1 MNLNEEIIR
10 IQEVMGLSHND
21 LLLEASKKEI
31 LVDKVGFSEKNAEQL
46 FSIAG
51 PLSVWLGNKFMQ
63 HMIPALQAKGFRPEL
78 SKKEIVDVINNNV
91 MSFHTGHFNS
101 IMDWIRVGLNGNLG
115 NNKNL
120 SYLEL
125 KDKAKEWHDSL
136 EIGDAAINYVEK
148 NDILLD
154 YRDENG
160 EGFYWVDLETNDS
173 NEECQR
179 MGHCGRTNSGNT
191 LYSLRET
198 RKLNK
203 DYTIN
208 RSHLTA
214 ALGKEDNVI
223 YQLKGSKNSKPK
235 EIYHPFIIDLILNGN
250 IKGFGYEYDS
260 KNDFN
265 VSDLSDLEFH
275 QLYLQKPEL
284 FKNIRARKRLESLGI
299 IPKIKTEFK
308 TKIEPYALR
317 LYIDG
322 DYIYSRD
329 SNKFGGTETT
339 TFFEKV
345 LSGDV
350 WGMLSGYFEDWEG
363 PLEYYVDAKND
374 LKIREIL
381 KDKAGDKYDPE
392 MSTKELIN
400 EFDTDS
406 DITAAIGNAH
416 DDAASDAYYDYVL
429 YLIKSA
435 FEEYGANVIS
445 INSEGVELELDF
457 VKIIEWFALSDEELE
472 EYSQNCGGEIEEA
485 ADYRCIFYEVAGSG
499 HFDRPSASPDERYQ
513 PDIDEANFNS
523 MLSDNLDEI

>member
-1 MNLNEEIIR
+1 M
-10 IQEVMGLSHND
+10 
-21 LLLEASKKEI
+21 
-31 LVDKVGFSEKNAEQL
+31 
-46 FSIAG
+46 
-51 PLSVWLGNKFMQ
+51 
-63 HMIPALQAKGFRPEL
+63 
-78 SKKEIVDVINNNV
+78 
-91 MSFHTGHFNS
+91 
-101 IMDWIRVGLNGNLG
+101 
-115 NNKNL
+115 
-120 SYLEL
+120 
-125 KDKAKEWHDSL
+125 
-136 EIGDAAINYVEK
+136 
-148 NDILLD
+148 
-154 YRDENG
+154 
-160 EGFYWVDLETNDS
+160 ET
-173 NEECQR
+173 
-179 MGHCGRTNSGNT
+179 
-191 LYSLRET
+191 
-198 RKLNK
+198 K
-203 DYTIN
+203 
-208 RSHLTA
+208 
-214 ALGKEDNVI
+214 
-223 YQLKGSKNSKPK
+223 
-235 EIYHPFIIDLILNGN
+235 
-250 IKGFGYEYDS
+250 
-260 KNDFN
+260 
-265 VSDLSDLEFH
+265 
-275 QLYLQKPEL
+275 
-284 FKNIRARKRLESLGI
+284 
-299 IPKIKTEFK
+299 FK

-350 WGMLSGYFEDWEG
+350 WGMLYGYFEDWEG

-445 INSEGVELELDF
+445 INDEGVELELDF
-457 VKIIEWFALSDEELE
+457 EKIIEWFALSDEELE

>member
-1 MNLNEEIIR
+1 MNLHEQIIR

-31 LVDKVGFSEKNAEQL
+31 LVDKVGFSNENAEQL

-51 PLSVWLGNKFMQ
+51 PLSVLLGNKFMQ
-63 HMIPALQAKGFRPEL
+63 HMIPLLQERRPEL
-78 SKKEIVDVINNNV
+78 SKNEIVNLINYHVFNL
-91 MSFHTGHFNS
+91 HTGHLNS

-115 NNKNL
+115 DNKNL

-136 EIGDAAINYVEK
+136 EIGDADINYVEK
-148 NDILLD
+148 NDVLLD

-173 NEECQR
+173 NEECKR

-214 ALGKEDNVI
+214 AIGEDDNII
-223 YQLKGSKNSKPK
+223 YQLKGPKNSKPK
-235 EIYHPFIIDLILNGN
+235 EIYHPFIIDLIINSP
-250 IKGFGYEYDS
+250 ISGFGYEYDS
-260 KNDFN
+260 KNDFHLT
-265 VSDLSDLEFH
+265 DLSDLEFH
-275 QLYLQKPEL
+275 KVYLEKPEL
-284 FKNIRARKRLESLGI
+284 FKNIKARKRLESLGI
-299 IPKIKTEFK
+299 IPKMETKFK

-317 LYIDG
+317 YYIDG
-322 DYIYSRD
+322 DYIYSRH

-345 LSGDV
+345 LSGDM

-381 KDKAGDKYDPE
+381 KDKAGDEYDSE
-392 MSTKELIN
+392 MSTKELID

-416 DDAASDAYYDYVL
+416 QDVASDDFYNYVVG
-429 YLIKSA
+429 LIKSA

-445 INSEGVELELDF
+445 IDDEGVELELDF
-457 VKIIEWFALSDEELE
+457 EKIIEWFALSDEELE
-472 EYSQNCGGEIEEA
+472 EYAQNCGGEIEEDV
-485 ADYRCIFYEVAGSG
+485 DYRCIFSEVAGSG
-499 HFDRPSASPDERYQ
+499 HYDRPSASPDERYQ
-513 PDIDEANFNS
+513 PDIDEDYFNS
-523 MLSDNLDEI
+523 ILSDNLDEI

>member
-51 PLSVWLGNKFMQ
+51 PLSVWLGNNFMR
-63 HMIPALQAKGFRPEL
+63 HMIPLLQERRPEL
-78 SKKEIVDVINNNV
+78 SKKEIVDLINNNV

-115 NNKNL
+115 DNKNL

-235 EIYHPFIIDLILNGN
+235 EIYHPFIIDLILNGD

-299 IPKIKTEFK
+299 IPKMETKFK

-317 LYIDG
+317 HYIDG
-322 DYIYSRD
+322 DYIYSES
-329 SNKFGGTETT
+329 SNKSGGKETT

-350 WGMLSGYFEDWEG
+350 WGMLYGYFEDWEG

-392 MSTKELIN
+392 MSTKELID

-406 DITAAIGNAH
+406 DITAAIGIAH
-416 DDAASDAYYDYVL
+416 NDAASDAYYDYVL

-445 INSEGVELELDF
+445 INDEGVELELDF
-457 VKIIEWFALSDEELE
+457 EKIIEWFALSDEELE
-472 EYSQNCGGEIEEA
+472 EYAQNCGGEIEED
-485 ADYRCIFYEVAGSG
+485 ADYRCIFSEVAGSG
-499 HFDRPSASPDERYQ
+499 HFYRPSASPDKRYQ

-523 MLSDNLDEI
+523 ILSNILDEI

>member
-1 MNLNEEIIR
+1 MNLHEQIIR

-31 LVDKVGFSEKNAEQL
+31 LVDKVGFSDENAEQI

-51 PLSVWLGNKFMQ
+51 PLSVLLGNKFMQ
-63 HMIPALQAKGFRPEL
+63 HMIPLLQERRPEL
-78 SKKEIVDVINNNV
+78 SKKEIINLINYHVFNL
-91 MSFHTGHFNS
+91 HTGHFNS

-115 NNKNL
+115 DSKNL

-136 EIGDAAINYVEK
+136 EIGDADINYVEK
-148 NDILLD
+148 NDVLLD

-235 EIYHPFIIDLILNGN
+235 EIYHPFIIDLIINSP
-250 IKGFGYEYDS
+250 ISGFGYEYDS
-260 KNDFN
+260 KNDFHLT
-265 VSDLSDLEFH
+265 DLSDLEFH
-275 QLYLQKPEL
+275 KVYLEKPEL
-284 FKNIRARKRLESLGI
+284 FKNIRAKKRLESLGI
-299 IPKIKTEFK
+299 IPKIETKFK
-308 TKIEPYALR
+308 TKIEHYALR
-317 LYIDG
+317 YYIDG
-322 DYIYSRD
+322 DYIYSER
-329 SNKFGGTETT
+329 SNKSGGKETT

-345 LSGDV
+345 LSDGM
-350 WGMLSGYFEDWEG
+350 WGMLGGYFEDWKG
-363 PLEYYVDAKND
+363 PLEYYVDEEND
-374 LKIREIL
+374 KKIREIL
-381 KDKAGDKYDPE
+381 KEKAGDEYDPE
-392 MSTKELIN
+392 MSTKKLID

-406 DITAAIGNAH
+406 DITGAIGNSH
-416 DDAASDAYYDYVL
+416 DDAASDDFYNYIVKR
-429 YLIKSA
+429 IESA

-445 INSEGVELELDF
+445 INDEGVELELDF
-457 VKIIEWFALSDEELE
+457 EKIIEWFALSDEELE
-472 EYSQNCGGEIEEA
+472 EYAQNCGGEIEED
-485 ADYRCIFYEVAGSG
+485 ADYRCIFSEVAGSG
-499 HFDRPSASPDERYQ
+499 NFDRPKAFWDENYQ

-523 MLSDNLDEI
+523 ILSDRLDEI